1 MAMKL
6 RQLEMLRAV
15 MESGSVTE
23 AAERLRVSQPAVSK
37 TVQLAEAELGFPL
50 FLRERGRLLP
60 TTEARTLLPE
70 IIRATAAME
79 AVQRLA
85 EDLQGLRTG
94 LVTLAAAPTLGN
106 SLVAEAIARFR
117 AERPGVRVILEMLLN
132 HEVVEAVA
140 DHRVDLGMVLLP
152 ADDSSTMSRDICAAD
167 LVCVMPEGHE
177 LAALPALGPAEL
189 ASHPLISFNRH
200 QPIGTLI
207 DDAFRAASLRRT
219 IAVEIS
225 QSWTGCSLALAG
237 AGIAVIDGFAMLGI
251 TPPGLVVRP
260 FHPRMRITGRLL
272 SDRNRPISRLAT
284 AFAATLQGVVA
295 AKVAQGRIFAPA
307 A

>member
-1 MAMKL
+1 MKL

-70 IIRATAAME
+70 IIRATAAMKE

-85 EDLQGLRTG
+85 EDLQGLAHRPPSRF
-94 LVTLAAAPTLGN
+94 AAAPALGN

-140 DHRVDLGMVLLP
+140 DHRVDLGVVLLP
-152 ADDSSTMSRDICAAD
+152 ADDSSSNVARQSPRRD

-177 LAALPALGPAEL
+177 LAALLQRLG
-189 ASHPLISFNRH
+189 
-200 QPIGTLI
+200 
-207 DDAFRAASLRRT
+207 AAGSCLCTTR
-219 IAVEIS
+219 
-225 QSWTGCSLALAG
+225 
-237 AGIAVIDGFAMLGI
+237 
-251 TPPGLVVRP
+251 
-260 FHPRMRITGRLL
+260 
-272 SDRNRPISRLAT
+272 
-284 AFAATLQGVVA
+284 
-295 AKVAQGRIFAPA
+295 
-307 A
+307 